1 MENVLRLSGRGQA
14 LLQAG
19 DVTVDVG
26 TRQVKKAGQEVA
38 LTPTEYHLLLVLL
51 HNKNIALYRD
61 TLYER
66 VWGRGRRAGHPHA
79 GHPHSSAA
87 QKLGWQQMI
96 RTIPR
101 VGYRLEERHET
112 CTETGLTI
120 LLLLGVLLAAGG
132 GWLTKTDFER
142 NFEQA
147 RTQNTLAH
155 RRDTYSLQNG
165 LLAKAG
171 SGEITSQEVADYGSS
186 LGLYVGQEQGGFAAY
201 QANR

>member
-1 MENVLRLSGRGQA
+1 MKLA
-14 LLQAG
+14 P
-19 DVTVDVG
+19 
-26 TRQVKKAGQEVA
+26 K
-38 LTPTEYHLLLVLL
+38 LV
-51 HNKNIALYRD
+51 
-61 TLYER
+61 
-66 VWGRGRRAGHPHA
+66 
-79 GHPHSSAA
+79 
-87 QKLGWQQMI
+87 
-96 RTIPR
+96 
-101 VGYRLEERHET
+101 
-112 CTETGLTI
+112 LTI

-186 LGLYVGQEQGGFAAY
+186 LGLYVGQEQGGFAVY
-201 QANR
+201 QDEQVMYSSLPAALGQEAACQASEAGEEAPLLGKAGQNS